1 MLRMFFINS
10 EHNNDSLAV
19 GVMYRPPSA
28 NVEYFTNMLDLLD
41 QIYSNNNNV
50 ILLGDLNHDYD
61 SSGHLVLNPLNQFE
75 TLYSMKQ
82 LVDVPTRVTLNTSSL
97 LDVIFSTDHESHTV
111 TGVYHTSLSD
121 NYMIYTVYDR
131 VRIIHDSIIRF

>member
-1 MLRMFFINS
+1 
-10 EHNNDSLAV
+10 
-19 GVMYRPPSA
+19 
-28 NVEYFTNMLDLLD
+28 MLDLLD

-75 TLYSMKQ
+75 TLFSMKQ

-97 LDVIFSTDHESHTV
+97 LDVISSSDHESLNFLLRIYSPV
-111 TGVYHTSLSD
+111 IVYIIQVGILVYSKPNGKSLKTFLLRAVIF
-121 NYMIYTVYDR
+121 MLHYTV
-131 VRIIHDSIIRF
+131 VN

>member
-1 MLRMFFINS
+1 
-10 EHNNDSLAV
+10 
-19 GVMYRPPSA
+19 
-28 NVEYFTNMLDLLD
+28 MLDLLD
-41 QIYSNNNNV
+41 QMYSNHNNV
-50 ILLGDLNHDYD
+50 ILLGDLNHDYN

-75 TLYSMKQ
+75 TLFSMKQ

-131 VRIIHDSIIRF
+131 VRIIHDSNNKILMFRNYKKFSS